1 METKKRKYRFAA
13 LSLDGKETEETIRT
27 CKRPFTTN
35 NYRLLIHKLNNKKI
49 KAVIVQPLNY

>member
-13 LSLDGKETEETIRT
+13 LSLDGKETEETVRI

-35 NYRLLIHKLNNKKI
+35 NYKLLIHKI
-49 KAVIVQPLNY
+49 